1 MVTAGTEDNYSSGGG
16 TFKQRVPRTNL
27 VFSVM
32 ILETPVFDT
41 ADKHPLPEYVTGLL
55 VNSREIEDV
64 HWQAAH
70 VTAFKNQNA
79 ST

>member
-1 MVTAGTEDNYSSGGG
+1 
-16 TFKQRVPRTNL
+16 
-27 VFSVM
+27 M
-32 ILETPVFDT
+32 ISETPVFDT
-41 ADKHPLPEYVTGLL
+41 ADKHPLPEYITGLL
-55 VNSREIEDV
+55 VNSLEIEDV

>member
-1 MVTAGTEDNYSSGGG
+1 MVTTGAEDNYSSGGG

-32 ILETPVFDT
+32 ILETQVFDT
-41 ADKHPLPEYVTGLL
+41 ADKRPLPEYATGLL
-55 VNSREIEDV
+55 LDSREIEDV
-64 HWQAAH
+64 HRQAGH

-79 ST
+79 